1 MGIRV
6 LGTGSYTPAFQVTN
20 EQIILENA
28 GEIIKYTI
36 DYLLPDSFKL

>member
-1 MGIRV
+1 MSEFFKG
-6 LGTGSYTPAFQVTN
+6 N
-20 EQIILENA
+20 EQIILEND

>member
-1 MGIRV
+1 MSEIFK
-6 LGTGSYTPAFQVTN
+6 SY
-20 EQIILENA
+20 EQISLENA